1 MSVAVG
7 APRRSFAGHGRAL
20 AGDRQRALA
29 GALAA
34 IPWVLLGLFLAA
46 ELVVASMQLG
56 GPFLDEGIYVAA
68 GLRTLQGHGLGDDY
82 LSWFSGSLMWP
93 VLAALGWKLL
103 GLAGARVAAAI
114 CVTIGLAGVLKAS
127 GNLFGA
133 RVRAATALGAITSG
147 PIVALGHLAVY
158 DTLAVGAAGV
168 AFWAMTEFLRRDN
181 RTWLCAAALLY
192 ALAGLAKY
200 PVLLF
205 IGPPLMLLVL
215 AIRGRRAGM
224 DLGLFLFLAGAVLLI
239 YFLADRTQLTAFEAF
254 RLQNNPNF
262 QVARSQIAYS
272 QLYLTVVP
280 LILAV
285 TGVVLLRG
293 RRLIALA
300 LLTGAIGAPIYHL
313 AGGNPSGDQKHVV
326 FALLFML
333 PLIGVTLSH
342 AMRRWRLVL
351 AIPALT
357 GLAAFGLVQVVRVD
371 EGWPDLRAV
380 SSVLLHGVRPG
391 ERLLANSAWVEAA
404 YLYDHGRIDSPY
416 DLYDASRVA
425 HLASPV
431 DVCAFQWL
439 IEVPGEE
446 PWPASI
452 RRAMRRCRTFHRV
465 YSSTATVTGLGNNL
479 RFVTYRAPIEVW
491 RNEQVDLRP
500 GYGQSTARSR
510 TVRAR

>member
-1 MSVAVG
+1 V
-7 APRRSFAGHGRAL
+7 
-20 AGDRQRALA
+20 GDRQGALA
-29 GALAA
+29 GAIVM
-34 IPWVLLGLFLAA
+34 IPWVLLGVFLSA

-56 GPFLDEGIYVAA
+56 GPFLDEGIYVVA
-68 GLRTLQGHGLGDDY
+68 GLRTLQGHGLSDDY

-103 GLAGARVAAAI
+103 GLAGARAAAAI
-114 CVTIGLAGVLKAS
+114 CVTVGLAGVLKAS

-133 RVRAATALGAITSG
+133 RVRAATALAALSSG

-158 DTLAVGAAGV
+158 DTLAVAAAGG
-168 AFWAMTEFLRRDN
+168 AFWAITEFLRRDD
-181 RTWLCAAALLY
+181 RAWLCGAALLY

-205 IGPPLMLLVL
+205 IGPPLMLLIL

-239 YFLADRTQLTAFEAF
+239 YFLADRAQLTAFEAF
-254 RLQNNPNF
+254 RVQNNPNF
-262 QVARSQIAYS
+262 QVARRQIAYS

-326 FALLFML
+326 FGLLFML
-333 PLIGVTLSH
+333 PLIAVTLSY

-357 GLAAFGLVQVVRVD
+357 GLAAFGLVQVVRID
-371 EGWPDLRAV
+371 EGWPDLRPV
-380 SSVLLHGVRPG
+380 SSVLLHDVRPG
-391 ERLLANSAWVEAA
+391 EKLLANSAWVEAA
-404 YLYDHGRIDSPY
+404 YLYDHGRIDNPY

-425 HLASPV
+425 HLTSPTN
-431 DVCAFQWL
+431 VCAFQWL
-439 IEVPGEE
+439 IEVPGGE
-446 PWPASI
+446 PWRASI
-452 RRAMRRCRTFHRV
+452 RRAMRRCGTFHEV
-465 YSSTATVTGLGNNL
+465 YSSTATVTGLGSSL

-491 RNEQVDLRP
+491 KNEQVDLSP
-500 GYGQSTARSR
+500 GYGPSTPRSR